1 MSFSPPRAPLARS
14 TLIHMGA
21 RIGVIVALTTL
32 FSYLHILNT
41 QRGEA
46 RVRLERYISEHSQR
60 EQAIFLLAED
70 NQAILKS
77 ALVERL
83 STRPSE
89 DVSARFDRLFVSLPD
104 GTVRNRAERFDGT
117 REPGVLVPRGVQLN
131 ADLRRRILA
140 AYDVVAQFGPAF
152 HTRVTNTYIT
162 LPEGPLIIY
171 WPEQPTFSLTSKP
184 DFWSPQYEFF
194 KVSRPENNPERK
206 TAWTGAYFD
215 PISQEAMVSVSTPL
229 DQEQR
234 HLATISQDVL
244 LAEMLDRIQKDTMPG
259 AYNLVFRD
267 DGLLIAHPK
276 LTPNDLKGD
285 HNILDL
291 AKRPEEETPWAGSE
305 KQRAHL
311 RDIFEQVK
319 NRPPGESVV
328 ELPEHKEFLA
338 MGQFR
343 GPNWN
348 FVTIFPER
356 LVTKPAAQA
365 ARYVLLLGSL
375 SLLLELVMMHWVL
388 KQQIALPLQSFT
400 HATDRVASGDF
411 NVELDTTRQDE
422 LGQLARAFRL
432 MADKVQRREEELRQ
446 TNESLEQRVEERTRE
461 LRDIHHQLVQT
472 ARRAGM
478 AEIATNVLHNVGN
491 VLTSVYT
498 SAQLA
503 KERMGDM
510 RLDHVGRVAS
520 LLQENQGDLTTFLT
534 QDERGRHVLPFLG
547 KLGQNL
553 VDDREEIVS
562 LLDDVGRYTEHIGDI
577 VKVQQNFAR
586 TPRVHEP
593 VQLAEL
599 VEDALRINSA
609 GLARHQV
616 TVERNLEPL
625 PPVPTDKHKTLMI
638 LVNLVSNAQY
648 ALDGVAPD
656 KRRLTVRLKRA
667 GADRVHIEVH
677 DNGKGI
683 EPEMLTRIFQY
694 GFTTR
699 EDGHGFGLHSS
710 ALAAQELGGALTAH
724 SDGPGRGATFTL
736 ALPYFAAQ
744 EAA

>member
-1 MSFSPPRAPLARS
+1 
-14 TLIHMGA
+14 MGA

-46 RVRLERYISEHSQR
+46 RIRLERYISEHSQR

-70 NQAILKS
+70 NQSVILK
-77 ALVERL
+77 ALAERL
-83 STRPSE
+83 NARAPE
-89 DVSARFDRLFVSLPD
+89 DVSARFERLFVSLPD
-104 GTVRNRAERFDGT
+104 GTVRNRAESFDGT
-117 REPGVLVPRGVQLN
+117 REPGVLVPQGVRLDE
-131 ADLRRRILA
+131 DLRQRILA
-140 AYDVVAQFGPAF
+140 AYDVISQFGPAF
-152 HTRVTNTYIT
+152 HTRFANTYIT

-171 WPEQPTFSLTSKP
+171 WPEQPNLSLESAPNFLGT
-184 DFWSPQYEFF
+184 QLAFF
-194 KVSRPENNPERK
+194 TISRPDQNPERK
-206 TAWTGAYFD
+206 TTWTGAYYD
-215 PISQEAMVSVSTPL
+215 PVSHEAMVSVSTPL
-229 DQEQR
+229 DLERR
-234 HLATISQDVL
+234 HVATISQDVL
-244 LAEMLDRIQKDTMPG
+244 LAGMMARLQKDTMPG
-259 AYNLVFRD
+259 AYNLLFHD
-267 DGLLIAHPK
+267 DGQLITHPK
-276 LTPNDLKGD
+276 LKPQDLGSE
-285 HNILDL
+285 HNILDA
-291 AKRPEEETPWAGSE
+291 AKQPGGEGAPTWAVSE
-305 KQRAHL
+305 KQRVHL
-311 RDIFEQVK
+311 RDIFERVK
-319 NRPPGESVV
+319 NRPPGVSVV
-328 ELPEHKEFLA
+328 ELPEHDEFLA
-338 MGQFR
+338 MGQFQ
-343 GPNWN
+343 GPGWN
-348 FVTIFPER
+348 FVTVFPET

-365 ARYVLLLGSL
+365 ARYVLLLGSI

-388 KQQIALPLQSFT
+388 KQQISIPLQSFT
-400 HATDRVASGDF
+400 QATDRVASGDF
-411 NVELDTTRQDE
+411 NVELNTARRDE

-446 TNESLEQRVEERTRE
+446 ANESLEQRVEERTRE

-503 KERMGDM
+503 KERMEEM
-510 RLDHVGRVAS
+510 RLEHVGRVAT
-520 LLQENQGDLTTFLT
+520 LLRENQEDLTGFVTR
-534 QDERGRHVLPFLG
+534 DERGQHVLPFLG

-553 VDDREEIVS
+553 VDERKEIVS

-616 TVERNLEPL
+616 KVVRQLEPL

-638 LVNLVSNAQY
+638 LVNLISNAKY
-648 ALDGVAPD
+648 ALDAVAPD
-656 KRRLTVRLKRA
+656 ERCLTVRLTRT
-667 GADRVHIEVH
+667 GANRVQIEIH

-683 EPEMLTRIFQY
+683 APEMLTRIFQY

-710 ALAAQELGGALTAH
+710 AIAAQELGGALTAR
-724 SDGPGRGATFTL
+724 SEGPGRGATFTL
-736 ALPYFAAQ
+736 EMPYLAAQ